1 MTRQLTISSDEV
13 VETAERLARRHGVS
27 TTEVVVRA
35 LRRFAAD
42 IEPPGTG
49 GAEPL
54 TPEQR
59 DTFDALQRLSSETA
73 RRIVPGARSDH
84 DDLYDDSG
92 LPH

>member
-42 IEPPGTG
+42 IESPAAGGG
-49 GAEPL
+49 GASH
-54 TPEQR
+54 
-59 DTFDALQRLSSETA
+59 A
-73 RRIVPGARSDH
+73 
-84 DDLYDDSG
+84 
-92 LPH
+92 